1 MNPADINTIQ
11 GVYPIKPKLPGVPGN
26 EGVAEVVTVGS
37 QVKGLL
43 VGDRVVCNTQP
54 ASTWRTH
61 ALIKEADLFKV
72 GILSSPLLRQFSKG
86 TFPVSKS
93 SGICLSYQF

>member
-61 ALIKEADLFKV
+61 AIIKEADLFKV
-72 GILSSPLLRQFSKG
+72 GSLSSPLL
-86 TFPVSKS
+86 
-93 SGICLSYQF
+93 